1 MTFTTIGILEHF
13 ITHPPL
19 KSPTP
24 IGHHS
29 PFLSNPP
36 LSTPSQPWTT
46 TELLSL
52 RTCLFWTFH
61 VNGILQ
67 HVVSRD
73 GLLSQGI
80 KFSRSMLWCGS
91 VLHAS
96 LLPSQSLLYGL
107 LHLACPLSWRI
118 FGLLPLRAVVTRA
131 TVNVHLQAFVGTCV
145 FIAHG
150 ARPRS
155 GTARVLW

>member
-1 MTFTTIGILEHF
+1 MTITTIGILEHF

-80 KFSRSMLWCGS
+80 KFSRQVHVVVWVSTSCLAITKSESVVRTPASCLSTQLEDIRVASTSGCCDSCYCECSPSGLCGDMCF
-91 VLHAS
+91 H
-96 LLPSQSLLYGL
+96 
-107 LHLACPLSWRI
+107 CSW
-118 FGLLPLRAVVTRA
+118 GQT
-131 TVNVHLQAFVGTCV
+131 
-145 FIAHG
+145 
-150 ARPRS
+150 
-155 GTARVLW
+155 